1 MKLNLFSIPVYIGN
15 IDVDKIVIENKGFKK
30 NWYSETESS
39 YSYQNIIDQKSGEYI
54 LETINSLIGSDL
66 PPHKT
71 YKLLNIW
78 ENKYGSGD
86 FQERHVHAQ
95 SHFSFVIY
103 KKIESSKTIFFNP
116 SEKLMISYYGEH
128 FITNSKF
135 FKEQFKPQCRQ
146 GQIIVFPSF
155 IEHMVQ
161 KHNNSTTIA
170 GNIFITLLD

>member
-1 MKLNLFSIPVYIGN
+1 MKLNLFSIPIYIGN

-30 NWYSETESS
+30 TWYSKTESS
-39 YSYQNIIDQKSGEYI
+39 YSYQNIVNQKSGEYI
-54 LETINSLIGSDL
+54 LETINSLMGNDL

-78 ENKYGSGD
+78 ENKYESGD

-103 KKIESSKTIFFNP
+103 KKIESSKTVFFNP
-116 SEKLMISYYGEH
+116 SEKLMSSYYGEH
-128 FITNSKF
+128 FINNSNF
-135 FKEQFKPQCRQ
+135 FKEQFIPQCRQ

-161 KHNNSTTIA
+161 KHNNSKTIA
-170 GNIFITLLD
+170 GNVLITLLD

>member
-15 IDVDKIVIENKGFKK
+15 IDVNKIIIENKGFKK

-54 LETINSLIGSDL
+54 LEVINSLMGSDL

-103 KKIESSKTIFFNP
+103 KK
-116 SEKLMISYYGEH
+116 
-128 FITNSKF
+128 
-135 FKEQFKPQCRQ
+135 
-146 GQIIVFPSF
+146 
-155 IEHMVQ
+155 
-161 KHNNSTTIA
+161 
-170 GNIFITLLD
+170 